1 MSCHCKK
8 TLLTLLLTTALTL
21 VSHAQDTGI
30 SRRDTARPVVPT
42 VLQATPEGTGSPPLQ
57 TAAPTTPN
65 SDYGEQ
71 EVLVSARKP
80 DVFNLGINAGFD
92 FQSNA
97 PLSPFNAESDT
108 LWRQSTSLR
117 STVPLSPAFYFDA
130 GLQQQTLRYDEFEF
144 LDFDRIDTG
153 ARLLCA
159 LPGDLP
165 PPLAGSVLSF
175 SATYYRLSEAAHPG
189 DELLADTSIGLG
201 LLRIFSLN
209 RNQNVLVSATSDVS
223 INTTS
228 QLAQRHE
235 HAVVSA
241 WVARW
246 TPHWETNLFGRAA
259 LYDYDRHDD
268 WNLIAGAGLDW
279 IPHPNVRVGISASYA
294 LNESDDPAFSYRNAT
309 VGTTL
314 RASISF

>member
-1 MSCHCKK
+1 MIAILKHPLS
-8 TLLTLLLTTALTL
+8 LLSIAAALSLSTN
-21 VSHAQDTGI
+21 AQDTGI
-30 SRRDTARPVVPT
+30 SRRDVARPVIPP
-42 VLQATPEGTGSPPLQ
+42 VLPGTTENAGSPRLP
-57 TAAPTTPN
+57 AAPSLSPT

-71 EVLVSARKP
+71 EVLVPAGKP

-97 PLSPFNAESDT
+97 PLSPFDQESDT
-108 LWRQSTSLR
+108 LWRQSASLR
-117 STVPLSPAFYFDA
+117 ATVPLSPALYFDA

-153 ARLLCA
+153 ARLLWA
-159 LPGDLP
+159 LPGNLP
-165 PPLAGSVLSF
+165 APLAGSILSF
-175 SATYYRLSEAAHPG
+175 SAAYYRLSEAGHPG
-189 DELLADTSIGLG
+189 DELLTDTSIGLG

-209 RNQNVLVSATSDVS
+209 RNQNILVSTTADVS
-223 INTTS
+223 VDTTND
-228 QLAQRHE
+228 LAQRHE
-235 HAVVSA
+235 YAAVSA

-259 LYDYDRHDD
+259 LYDYDQHDD
-268 WNLIAGAGLDW
+268 WNLIAGAGIDW
-279 IPHPNVRVGISASYA
+279 IPHPNVRIGISASYA
-294 LNESDDPAFSYRNAT
+294 LNESDDPLFSYRNAT